1 MNRRGRPPGN
11 PDKKPEEKKISSGF
25 RRSSQKSRFTVVEP
39 IAPTNETLS
48 TKEARSIAAAVIA
61 MQPQKILLTPQRA
74 LELLEKNLLNRPT
87 SDQHMARIARQ
98 ITAGKWRY
106 NGDTIKIAVN
116 GDVLDGQ
123 HRLWAIIEA
132 NMAVETVIVY
142 GIARE
147 AFSTIDTVRRLRSG
161 GDTIAL
167 SGQRVYRN
175 QIAGA
180 LGWLLRW
187 ERGTIETYRLPAHRI
202 ENSDIEAA
210 YAEHPGIERA
220 VGRAMKAR
228 LVANPAITG
237 FAYYVMST
245 KNPHI
250 AETFIEV
257 LINPVATPATHPFFL
272 LRAYFLES
280 KQKVKDP
287 IVSIALV
294 FRAANF
300 VAGGREV
307 AQLRWVNQGQKPEPF
322 PVLDI

>member
-1 MNRRGRPPGN
+1 M
-11 PDKKPEEKKISSGF
+11 
-25 RRSSQKSRFTVVEP
+25 
-39 IAPTNETLS
+39 S

>member
-11 PDKKPEEKKISSGF
+11 PDKKPEEKKISTGF